1 MSLWGE
7 GQTSRWRST
16 SSQTFLKVLFILGLF
31 FFLLNLPYI
40 YIYMFFFLGYT
51 RLFAHTHCNSNT
63 RINGETTESIR
74 PDREPDTA
82 YQKTNPLVPPRWF
95 FFIFHPFLLLL
106 FLPVVFT
113 STITQSLQRHL
124 QEKCILIHKTRES
137 LDSNLSSLWSYFVTY
152 IFNIL
157 DVHYYYY
164 NYYYYSVVVAQY
176 FYMCCLY

>member
-1 MSLWGE
+1 MKINLLSDLSE
-7 GQTSRWRST
+7 SA
-16 SSQTFLKVLFILGLF
+16 VYLGTF

-40 YIYMFFFLGYT
+40 YIYVFFLGYT

-82 YQKTNPLVPPRWF
+82 YQKTSPLVPPRWF
-95 FFIFHPFLLLL
+95 CFIFHPFLLLLLL

-124 QEKCILIHKTRES
+124 QEKCILIHKTRGNVWIQTFPVCE
-137 LDSNLSSLWSYFVTY
+137 VT
-152 IFNIL
+152 L
-157 DVHYYYY
+157 
-164 NYYYYSVVVAQY
+164 
-176 FYMCCLY
+176 